1 MRTIDVGG
9 SASVIKLYNVTRLEM
24 EGVDLEDVDLAS
36 REDVAQLF
44 ELVND
49 FVETGEADA
58 IEEPIEIRGADPDEC
73 VIKVEGKRLLPDEIT
88 LYNVKID
95 DLLAPIQDAEVGDI
109 YYIRSM
115 FGDGEW
121 IIESDLDELDISKL
135 GIGYTDCSLY
145 FDQYDV
151 LREGYLEL
159 ICDTILPEKIVYD
172 GEAIFEL
179 AEFVFDPVQVWGQLY
194 KVVEDPAGVKVLQK
208 IDYGGRM
215 LAGTDFI
222 VDDFDEN

>member
-1 MRTIDVGG
+1 MRSIDIGG
-9 SASVIKLYNVTRLEM
+9 SARVVKLYDLASLDI
-24 EGVDLEDVDLAS
+24 EGVDFADFDLAS
-36 REDVAQLF
+36 REDIAELF

-49 FVETGEADA
+49 YVETGEADSLSD
-58 IEEPIEIRGADPDEC
+58 PVEIRGVDPDEC
-73 VIKVEGKRLLPDEIT
+73 VIKVEGERLTPDEVS
-88 LYNVKID
+88 LYNVALE
-95 DLLAPIQDAEVGDI
+95 DLLAPIQEAEEGDL

-115 FGDGEW
+115 EGDGEW

-172 GEAIFEL
+172 GESIFEL

-194 KVVEDPAGVKVLQK
+194 KVVEDPAGIKVLQK